1 MNDLK
6 VSPYVGVVEE
16 QTGEFLASHPWW
28 KVVWCPNC
36 NHRNDEHV
44 GERIRP
50 VGRCCTGCRGCF
62 HERALEA

>member
-28 KVVWCPNC
+28 KVGLVS
-36 NHRNDEHV
+36 E
-44 GERIRP
+44 
-50 VGRCCTGCRGCF
+50 
-62 HERALEA
+62 L